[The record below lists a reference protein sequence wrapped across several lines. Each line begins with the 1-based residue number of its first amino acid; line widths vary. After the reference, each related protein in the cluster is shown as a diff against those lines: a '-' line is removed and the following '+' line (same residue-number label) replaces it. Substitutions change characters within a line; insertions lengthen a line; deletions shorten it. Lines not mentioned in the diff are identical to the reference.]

1 MTQPVRMT
9 GTPRLDDLISG
20 VEHAHADPLDR
31 VAGAAIVADALDE
44 TADHLVG
51 HFVDRARR
59 AGASWTDIGRSMGV
73 TKQAVQKRFVPKEPA
88 QDFARFTPRARNV
101 VVAAQNETRAAG
113 NAEIRPAHLVLGL
126 LANRDGVAMQVLAAR
141 GVTPEG
147 LRAAATAALP
157 PAADGCPAL
166 IPFDAQAKKALELTF
181 REALRLG
188 HDFVGTEHVLLA
200 LLEVEGGSGVLS
212 GLGVEK
218 EAVEEVGGGGA
229 RSGRSTGLIHERG
242 AQQQPVHRGG
252 RLDRREVRAG
262 DDLQPGAGMPAASV
276 RACGST
282 GVAASSAPAT
292 TSVGAVIAASRSRWS
307 QAASAA
313 QQPM

>member
-9 GTPRLDDLISG
+9 GAPRLDDLIAG

-31 VAGAAIVADALDE
+31 VAGAVIVGDALGE

-73 TKQAVQKRFVPKEPA
+73 TKQAVQKRFVAKEPA
-88 QDFARFTPRARNV
+88 QDFTRFTPRARNI
-101 VVAAQNETRAAG
+101 VVAAQNEARAAG
-113 NAEIRPAHLVLGL
+113 NAEIGLSHLVLGL
-126 LANRDGVAMQVLAAR
+126 LANRDGVAMQVLAAQ

-157 PAADGCPAL
+157 PAADELPAL

-200 LLEVEGGSGVLS
+200 LLEIEGGSGVLS

-218 EAVEEVGGGGA
+218 PAVEEA
-229 RSGRSTGLIHERG
+229 
-242 AQQQPVHRGG
+242 
-252 RLDRREVRAG
+252 
-262 DDLQPGAGMPAASV
+262 
-276 RACGST
+276 
-282 GVAASSAPAT
+282 VAA
-292 TSVGAVIAASRSRWS
+292 ILAAG
-307 QAASAA
+307 
-313 QQPM
+313 